1 MMKKVSHSTYRIMKA
16 FCSILVLLLLGASV
30 AVAADDYHPKP
41 AVPGASAQTKWTQP
55 AKSDMDALTCIFTR
69 RSVRKYTSQPVSDDT
84 IKILLQAAMSAPTA
98 RDERSWEFI
107 VIRDKEILRQ
117 VPSFHPFAKHIPD
130 APVAIVIVGNKKL
143 EAQPGLWVADCSNA
157 AMTILLAAHSMG
169 LGAVWTT
176 FYPYL
181 DRMAGIRK
189 LLNLPDNI
197 EPLNIIPMGYPAEK
211 KGPESRLNPAKI
223 HYDRW

>member
-1 MMKKVSHSTYRIMKA
+1 MKKRRASVCRPATLISLFI
-16 FCSILVLLLLGASV
+16 LLLFGASI
-30 AVAADDYHPKP
+30 AMGADDYHKQ
-41 AVPGASAQTKWTQP
+41 AGPGKSEETKWTQP
-55 AKSDMDALTCIFTR
+55 ARSDMDALTCIFTR
-69 RSVRKYTSQPVSDDT
+69 RSVRKYTSQPISDET

-107 VIRDKEILRQ
+107 VVRDKDVLRQ

-176 FYPYL
+176 FYPYP
-181 DRMAGIRK
+181 DRMAGARK

-197 EPLNIIPMGYPAEK
+197 EPLNIIPIGYPAEMK
-211 KGPESRLNPAKI
+211 PPENRFNPAKI